1 MRIGRM
7 AEDLACG
14 YLERNGHKVVA
25 RNWRCGHL
33 EVDIVSTDASGI
45 HFVEVKSRVAPVQA
59 GPEENVGYRKQ
70 KRLAAAARAYLHS
83 AENKPLLA
91 QKEVFFDVFSV
102 IFEGE
107 KVETKYYPQAYI
119 PINY

>member
-1 MRIGRM
+1 MKIGRM

-14 YLERNGHKVVA
+14 YLARNGHTVVA
-25 RNWRCGHL
+25 RNWRSGHL
-33 EVDIVSTDASGI
+33 EVDIVSTDAAGI

-59 GPEENVGYRKQ
+59 APEENVGYRKQ
-70 KRLAAAARAYLHS
+70 KRLVAAARAYLHS
-83 AENKPLLA
+83 EENKPHLV

-107 KVETKYYPQAYI
+107 KIETKYYPQAYI
-119 PINY
+119 PINF

>member
-1 MRIGRM
+1 MKIGRM

-25 RNWRCGHL
+25 RNWRSGHL

-70 KRLAAAARAYLHS
+70 KRLAEPICIRRRT
-83 AENKPLLA
+83 NRFWCRRR
-91 QKEVFFDVFSV
+91 FFSTCLV
-102 IFEGE
+102 
-107 KVETKYYPQAYI
+107 
-119 PINY
+119 